1 MLHKKEIIM
10 KKLIITAMTIIVGTY
25 ALAGEI
31 HDTKGYKYTKVP
43 NGLVITR
50 TEDNYK
56 VLVNYTPFGAETVS
70 QEGVHTYYYNETGV
84 IYNLTD
90 NTSTNSIPHAVEYFK
105 KKG

>member
-1 MLHKKEIIM
+1 ML
-10 KKLIITAMTIIVGTY
+10 KKLMIGVMTILVGTCV
-25 ALAGEI
+25 LAGEI
-31 HDTKGYKYTKVP
+31 KDVKGYKYTKVP

-70 QEGVHTYYYNETGV
+70 QEGVHTYYYNETGA

-90 NTSTNSIPHAVEYFK
+90 NTSVNSIPHAIEYFK